1 MKRAIVMAAL
11 MSLVT
16 SASISAQRPVQESD
30 LKLYSVIKHRGEN
43 RKSCINFKVALTG
56 PVRFPCDLGYGFL
69 NAGEELDWFRSSGIQ
84 GDRTVIRD
92 LGALEWSANFSVPV
106 VEPLTKL
113 KPGERREVK
122 IDASGGAGEPGQPGG
137 PQVRVGSERSSSS
150 LLSINDGPLP
160 GDISPA
166 SSTPQPLPKPA
177 RPKHDDGKP
186 KVDPSFVKVIAGHI
200 YVIHVV
206 DDSRDLYALVR
217 VEALERGDNCTVSW
231 KLIPEPLN
239 QTSTGPSR

>member
-1 MKRAIVMAAL
+1 M
-11 MSLVT
+11 T
-16 SASISAQRPVQESD
+16 
-30 LKLYSVIKHRGEN
+30 LYSVIKHRGEN
-43 RKSCINFKVALTG
+43 RKSCVNFKVALTG
-56 PVRFPCDLGYGFL
+56 LVRVPCDLGYGFL
-69 NAGEELDWFRSSGIQ
+69 NAGEELDWFQSSGIE

-92 LGALEWSANFSVPV
+92 LGELEWSADFSVPV
-106 VEPLTKL
+106 VEPLAKL

-122 IDASGGAGEPGQPGG
+122 IDVSGADGADGAPGKPGS
-137 PQVRVGSERSSSS
+137 PAVRGGSERSSSS
-150 LLSINDGPLP
+150 LLWVNDGPVP

-166 SSTPQPLPKPA
+166 AVTPQAPPKPS
-177 RPKHDDGKP
+177 RPKHDGKP

-231 KLIPEPLN
+231 KLIPEPVN
-239 QTSTGPSR
+239 QASADPSR